1 MAYQSEHQTSSSSSS
16 SSDST
21 NKKRDST
28 AYERK
33 IIKEW
38 DNRRVSL
45 NEKYGES
52 PAKIICGG
60 YEILIQQMAE

>member
-1 MAYQSEHQTSSSSSS
+1 MAYQSEHQTSSS

-52 PAKIICGG
+52 PAKIICG